1 MTTVRPAVLAGAWY
15 PGRPDRLRDEV
26 DGYLAGADPEQLP
39 PGAPAVALVPHA
51 GYAHSGPTAG
61 KLYGLLRDLTLD
73 AVFILAPS
81 HRSALQRP
89 ALPGVD
95 AFATPLGDIAVDTA
109 IVRRLLETG
118 HYVVDDQAHAAEH
131 AVEIQLPFVQRA
143 WPATPV
149 VPVLVPPLAPAERH
163 AAARA
168 LDPWR
173 DDRHLLVVSSDLTH
187 YGHAYGYVPF
197 TDDVPGQLESLDSGA
212 LLRFLARDADGLLQY
227 REETGITM
235 CGLDAA
241 ALALD
246 GETGD
251 HHAELLDYA
260 RSSVREHGGA
270 MSVSYAA
277 ALLTRG
283 DGGAAGLT
291 RDEQMLLLAL
301 ARRSVAAAAA
311 DGPSPAPEAVAH
323 ELGLELS
330 GALREPRG
338 AFVTLT
344 ASGHLRGCIGS
355 IVSDEPLAETVVA
368 SAASAAVADPRFP
381 AVRPDEVASLMI
393 EVSALTPPRAVAGPD
408 GIEIGRH
415 GILLSRGPHRA
426 VFLPQVASEQGWDL
440 PTTLAHLARKAG
452 LSPDAWR
459 AGCRFEVFE
468 AEICKE

>member
-26 DGYLAGADPEQLP
+26 DGYLAGADPERSP

-51 GYAHSGPTAG
+51 GYAYSGPTAG
-61 KLYGLLRDLTLD
+61 KLYGLLRDLPLD

-81 HRSALQRP
+81 HRAALQRP

-95 AFATPLGDIAVDTA
+95 AFATPLGDVPVATA

-118 HYVVDDQAHAAEH
+118 HYVVDDRAHAAEH

-143 WPATPV
+143 WPGIPV
-149 VPVLVPPLAPAERH
+149 VPVLVPPLDPAARH

-173 DDRHLLVVSSDLTH
+173 DGRHLLLVSSDLTH
-187 YGHAYGYVPF
+187 YGRTYGYVPF
-197 TDDVPGQLESLDSGA
+197 TDDVPARLESLDTGA
-212 LLRFLARDADGLLQY
+212 LLRFMARDADGLLQY

-260 RSSVREHGGA
+260 RSGDREQDFT

-283 DGGAAGLT
+283 GDGVAGLT
-291 RDEQMLLLAL
+291 RDEQRLLLAL
-301 ARRSVAAAAA
+301 ARSSVAAAAA
-311 DGPSPAPEAVAH
+311 DGPSPAPEDVARTQ
-323 ELGLELS
+323 GLELTD
-330 GALREPRG
+330 ALREPRG
-338 AFVTLT
+338 AFVTL
-344 ASGHLRGCIGS
+344 AAGGHLRGCIGS
-355 IVSDEPLAETVVA
+355 IVSDEPLADTVVA

-381 AVRPDEVASLMI
+381 AVRPDEVDGLAI
-393 EVSALTPPRAVAGPD
+393 EVSALTPPRTVAGPD
-408 GIEIGRH
+408 DIEIGRH

-426 VFLPQVASEQGWDL
+426 VFLPQVAPEQGWDL
-440 PTTLAHLARKAG
+440 PTTLTHLARKAG
-452 LSPDAWR
+452 LAPDAWR
-459 AGCRFEVFE
+459 SGCRFEVFE